1 MGIDRVV
8 EGMGVRAAV
17 PSGGTASS
25 ASMAAP
31 ARRHAQSSG
40 SNDVLACHRVRCGAA
55 SRAATEVIREAF
67 SNRSTRT
74 KRHRVAP
81 GRRWSSPGYYYAVQA
96 DPTNPRTGSSAKT
109 RPSRLTC
116 PPQHAMTV
124 VVRGPET
131 RATRPHPNL
140 RRATTN
146 LSYPRVQRATRV
158 LNPKLRAL
166 SHPSSGASPVSGFGP
181 PPRAPP
187 TRANSTKRHLGLLHS
202 FSTGQQG

>member
-1 MGIDRVV
+1 
-8 EGMGVRAAV
+8 
-17 PSGGTASS
+17 
-25 ASMAAP
+25 MAAP

-158 LNPKLRAL
+158 LNPELRRL
-166 SHPSSGASPVSGFGP
+166 NYPSSGAGPVSGFGSP
-181 PPRAPP
+181 PCLSRRQSKFRSPATPMPPRGAPG
-187 TRANSTKRHLGLLHS
+187 GLSRKISDL
-202 FSTGQQG
+202 

>member
-1 MGIDRVV
+1 MVGIDRVV

-25 ASMAAP
+25 ASVAAP

-40 SNDVLACHRVRCGAA
+40 SNDVIACHRVRCGAA

-67 SNRSTRT
+67 SNRSTGT

-96 DPTNPRTGSSAKT
+96 GPTNPRTGSSAKT

-116 PPQHAMTV
+116 PPQHATAV
-124 VVRGPET
+124 VARGPET
-131 RATRPHPNL
+131 RVTRPHPKL
-140 RRATTN
+140 LGKLGYASLLTSQRSCRR
-146 LSYPRVQRATRV
+146 R
-158 LNPKLRAL
+158 
-166 SHPSSGASPVSGFGP
+166 
-181 PPRAPP
+181 
-187 TRANSTKRHLGLLHS
+187 
-202 FSTGQQG
+202 